1 MTQHEYKPVIE
12 NSDRGFTIDKKLGWS
27 VFVVFASGL
36 VSIVGMLLTLN
47 TTLNRLDSRQTALD
61 AQHQVTA
68 GRQMEDRE
76 DIRTNTRNIIAL
88 QTMNAAI
95 NQQLVSIE
103 RTSKETADAIREL
116 RADMA
121 RFFVPTYQP

>member
-1 MTQHEYKPVIE
+1 MTGRDGKPTIE

-27 VFVVFASGL
+27 VFVVLAGGV
-36 VSIVGMLLTLN
+36 VSIVTMLLALN

-68 GRQMEDRE
+68 GRQTEDRE
-76 DIRTNTRNIIAL
+76 DIRRNAREIIAL
-88 QTMNAAI
+88 QTTNAAI

-103 RTSKETADAIREL
+103 RTSKDTAEAIQAL

-121 RFFVPTYQP
+121 QFFRRATP